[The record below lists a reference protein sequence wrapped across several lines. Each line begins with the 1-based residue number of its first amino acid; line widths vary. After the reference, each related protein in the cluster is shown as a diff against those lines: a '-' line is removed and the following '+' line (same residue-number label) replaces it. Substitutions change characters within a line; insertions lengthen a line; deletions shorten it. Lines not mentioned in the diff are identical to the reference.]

1 MIFKNRI
8 EAGKLLG
15 EKLSA
20 EKFGGRNTVVIG
32 LLRGGIPVAYEIAAI
47 LKSPLDVALVRKI
60 GAPNQEELAIG
71 AVVDGKSPK
80 VYLNE
85 SLISR
90 INIPAGYLERMEQ
103 IKFKEIR
110 EREKIYRRGAEK
122 IDVSGKTAII
132 VDDGIA
138 TGASVMAVI
147 EAVKDEKP
155 AKIIVAV
162 PVIAGDTMRE
172 LKKVVDKV
180 VVLSA
185 PEEFY
190 AVGEFYEDF
199 SQTTDEEVLYL
210 LQKSK
215 NSINFINTN

>member
-20 EKFGGRNTVVIG
+20 EKFGGGNTVIIG

-60 GAPNQEELAIG
+60 GAPNHEELAIG

-90 INIPAGYLERMEQ
+90 INIPEGYLERMEQ
-103 IKFKEIR
+103 IKLKEIR

-122 IDVSGKTAII
+122 IDVRGRTAII
-132 VDDGIA
+132 TDDGIA

-147 EAVKDEKP
+147 EAVRDEKP
-155 AKIIVAV
+155 SKIIVAV
-162 PVIAGDTMRE
+162 PVIAADTMRE

-199 SQTTDEEVLYL
+199 SQTTDEELLYL

-215 NSINFINTN
+215 KIA

>member
-1 MIFKNRI
+1 M
-8 EAGKLLG
+8 
-15 EKLSA
+15 
-20 EKFGGRNTVVIG
+20 VIG

-185 PEEFY
+185 PEKFY

-215 NSINFINTN
+215 K

>member
-1 MIFKNRI
+1 MIFKNRM

-15 EKLSA
+15 KKLAAEKL
-20 EKFGGRNTVVIG
+20 GGGNTVVIG

-90 INIPAGYLERMEQ
+90 INIPQGYLERMEQ
-103 IKFKEIR
+103 IKLKEIR
-110 EREKIYRRGAEK
+110 EREKIYRKGAEK
-122 IDVSGKTAII
+122 IDVTGRTAII

-138 TGASVMAVI
+138 TGASVMVVI

-155 AKIIVAV
+155 AEVIVAV
-162 PVIAGDTMRE
+162 PVIAADTMRE
-172 LKKVVDKV
+172 LRKIVDKV

-199 SQTTDEEVLYL
+199 RQTSDEEVLYL

-215 NSINFINTN
+215 EIA

>member
-15 EKLSA
+15 EKLLS
-20 EKFGGRNTVVIG
+20 EKFGGGNTVVIG

-60 GAPNQEELAIG
+60 GAPNNEELAIG

-90 INIPAGYLERMEQ
+90 IHIPDGYLERMEQ
-103 IKFKEIR
+103 IKLKEIR

-122 IDVSGKTAII
+122 IDVSGRTAII
-132 VDDGIA
+132 TDDGIA

-147 EAVKDEKP
+147 EAVRDEKP
-155 AKIIVAV
+155 SKIIIAV
-162 PVIAGDTMRE
+162 PVIAADTMRE

-190 AVGEFYEDF
+190 AVGEFYENF

-215 NSINFINTN
+215 KTA

>member
-1 MIFKNRI
+1 MIFKNRM

-15 EKLSA
+15 EKLAA
-20 EKFGGRNTVVIG
+20 EKFGGVNTVVIG

-90 INIPAGYLERMEQ
+90 INIPAGYLERMQ
-103 IKFKEIR
+103 HIKLKEIR
-110 EREKIYRRGAEK
+110 EREKIYRNEGEK
-122 IDVSGKTAII
+122 IDVTGRIAII

-138 TGASVMAVI
+138 TGASVMAAI

-155 AKIIVAV
+155 AKIILAV
-162 PVIAGDTMRE
+162 PVIAADTMKE
-172 LKKVVDKV
+172 LKKIVDKV
-180 VVLSA
+180 VTLSA

-215 NSINFINTN
+215 K

>member
-1 MIFKNRI
+1 MIFKNRR

-20 EKFGGRNTVVIG
+20 ERLGGGNTVVIG
-32 LLRGGIPVAYEIAAI
+32 LLRGGIPVAYEIAAA

-71 AVVDGKSPK
+71 AIVDGKSPK

-90 INIPAGYLERMEQ
+90 INMPEGYLEYIEK
-103 IKFKEIR
+103 IKLKEIR
-110 EREKIYRRGAEK
+110 EREKIYRHQGEK
-122 IDVSGKTAII
+122 ISVGGKTAII

-138 TGASVMAVI
+138 TGASARVVI
-147 EAVKDEKP
+147 DAVKEEKP

-162 PVIAGDTMRE
+162 PVIAADTLRE
-172 LKKVVDKV
+172 LKKTVDKV

-199 SQTTDEEVLYL
+199 SQTADGEVIEL
-210 LQKSK
+210 LQKSRK
-215 NSINFINTN
+215 TDL

>member
-1 MIFKNRI
+1 MIFKNRM

-15 EKLSA
+15 KKLAA
-20 EKFGGRNTVVIG
+20 EKFCGGNTVVIG

-85 SLISR
+85 LLISR
-90 INIPAGYLERMEQ
+90 INIPQGYLERMEQ
-103 IKFKEIR
+103 IKLKEIR

-122 IDVSGKTAII
+122 IDVAGKTAII

-138 TGASVMAVI
+138 TGASVMVVI

-162 PVIAGDTMRE
+162 PVIAADTMRE
-172 LKKVVDKV
+172 LRKAVDKV

-215 NSINFINTN
+215 KIA

>member
-1 MIFKNRI
+1 M

-20 EKFGGRNTVVIG
+20 EKFGGGNTVVIG

-60 GAPNQEELAIG
+60 GAPNHEELAIG

-90 INIPAGYLERMEQ
+90 INVPEGYLERMEQ
-103 IKFKEIR
+103 IKLKEIR

-122 IDVSGKTAII
+122 IDVSGRTAII

-147 EAVKDEKP
+147 EAVRDEKP

-162 PVIAGDTMRE
+162 PVIAADTMRE

-185 PEEFY
+185 PEKFY

-199 SQTTDEEVLYL
+199 SQTMDEEVLYL

-215 NSINFINTN
+215 K

>member
-1 MIFKNRI
+1 MIFKNRM

-15 EKLSA
+15 EKLAA
-20 EKFGGRNTVVIG
+20 EKFGGGNTVVIG

-90 INIPAGYLERMEQ
+90 INIPQGYLERMEQ
-103 IKFKEIR
+103 IKLQEIR

-122 IDVSGKTAII
+122 IDVAGKTAII

-138 TGASVMAVI
+138 TGASVMVVI

-155 AKIIVAV
+155 AKVIVAV
-162 PVIAGDTMRE
+162 PVIAADTMRE
-172 LKKVVDKV
+172 LRKAVDKV

-190 AVGEFYEDF
+190 SVGEFYEDF

-215 NSINFINTN
+215 K

>member
-1 MIFKNRI
+1 MIFKNRM

-15 EKLSA
+15 KKLAA
-20 EKFGGRNTVVIG
+20 EKFGGGNTVVIG

-85 SLISR
+85 LLISR
-90 INIPAGYLERMEQ
+90 INIPQGYLERMEQ
-103 IKFKEIR
+103 IKLKEIR

-122 IDVSGKTAII
+122 IDVAGKTAII

-138 TGASVMAVI
+138 TGASVMVVI

-162 PVIAGDTMRE
+162 PVIAADTMRE
-172 LKKVVDKV
+172 LRKAVDKV

-215 NSINFINTN
+215 KIA

>member
-1 MIFKNRI
+1 MIFKNRM

-20 EKFGGRNTVVIG
+20 EKFGGGNTVVIG
-32 LLRGGIPVAYEIAAI
+32 LLRGGIPVAYEIAVI

-85 SLISR
+85 PLISH
-90 INIPAGYLERMEQ
+90 INIPSGYLERMEK
-103 IKFKEIR
+103 IKLKEIR

-138 TGASVMAVI
+138 TGASAMAVI

-162 PVIAGDTMRE
+162 PVIAADTMRE
-172 LKKVVDKV
+172 LRKVVDKV

-185 PEEFY
+185 PEKFY

-215 NSINFINTN
+215 K

>member
-1 MIFKNRI
+1 MIFKNRM

-15 EKLSA
+15 KKLAAEKL
-20 EKFGGRNTVVIG
+20 GGGNTVVKG

-60 GAPNQEELAIG
+60 GAPNHEELAIG

-90 INIPAGYLERMEQ
+90 INIPQGYLERMEQ
-103 IKFKEIR
+103 IKLKEIR
-110 EREKIYRRGAEK
+110 EREKIYRKGAEK
-122 IDVSGKTAII
+122 IDVTGRTTII

-138 TGASVMAVI
+138 TGASVMVVI

-155 AKIIVAV
+155 AEVIVAV
-162 PVIAGDTMRE
+162 PVIAADTMRE
-172 LKKVVDKV
+172 LRKIVDKV

-199 SQTTDEEVLYL
+199 RQTSDEEVLYL

-215 NSINFINTN
+215 EIA

>member
-1 MIFKNRI
+1 MIFKNRM

-15 EKLSA
+15 KKLAA
-20 EKFGGRNTVVIG
+20 EKFGGGNTVVIG

-90 INIPAGYLERMEQ
+90 INIPQGYLERMEQ
-103 IKFKEIR
+103 IKLQEIR

-122 IDVSGKTAII
+122 IDVAGKTAII

-138 TGASVMAVI
+138 TGASVMVVI

-155 AKIIVAV
+155 AKVIVAV
-162 PVIAGDTMRE
+162 PVIAADTMRE
-172 LKKVVDKV
+172 LRKAVDKV

-190 AVGEFYEDF
+190 SVGEFYEDF

-215 NSINFINTN
+215 K

>member
-1 MIFKNRI
+1 M

-20 EKFGGRNTVVIG
+20 EKFDGGNTVVIG
-32 LLRGGIPVAYEIAAI
+32 LLRGGIPVAYEIAVI

-85 SLISR
+85 PLISH
-90 INIPAGYLERMEQ
+90 INIPSGYLERMEK
-103 IKFKEIR
+103 IKLKEIR

-138 TGASVMAVI
+138 TGASAMAVI

-215 NSINFINTN
+215 K

>member
-1 MIFKNRI
+1 M
-8 EAGKLLG
+8 LG

-20 EKFGGRNTVVIG
+20 GGFGGENTVVIG
-32 LLRGGIPVAYEIAAI
+32 LLRGGIPVAYEIAAA

-71 AVVDGKSPK
+71 AIVDGKSPK
-80 VYLNE
+80 IYLNE

-90 INIPAGYLERMEQ
+90 INMPAGYLERIERV
-103 IKFKEIR
+103 KLKEIR
-110 EREKIYRRGAEK
+110 EREKIYRREGEK
-122 IDVSGKTAII
+122 IGAFGKTAII

-138 TGASVMAVI
+138 TGASVMVVI
-147 EAVKDEKP
+147 EAVKEEKP
-155 AKIIVAV
+155 SKIIVAV
-162 PVIAGDTMRE
+162 PVIAADTLKE
-172 LKKVVDKV
+172 LKNTVDKV

-199 SQTTDEEVLYL
+199 SQTTDHEVAEL
-210 LQKSK
+210 LQKSRK
-215 NSINFINTN
+215 ML

>member
-1 MIFKNRI
+1 M

-20 EKFGGRNTVVIG
+20 EKFGGGNTVVIG
-32 LLRGGIPVAYEIAAI
+32 LLRGGIPVAYEIAVI

-85 SLISR
+85 PLISH
-90 INIPAGYLERMEQ
+90 INIPSGYLERMEK
-103 IKFKEIR
+103 IKLKEIR

-138 TGASVMAVI
+138 TGASAMAVI

-162 PVIAGDTMRE
+162 PVIAADTMRE
-172 LKKVVDKV
+172 LRKVVDKV

-185 PEEFY
+185 PEKFY

-215 NSINFINTN
+215 K

>member
-20 EKFGGRNTVVIG
+20 EKFGGGNTVIIG

-80 VYLNE
+80 IYLNE

-103 IKFKEIR
+103 IKLKEIR

-138 TGASVMAVI
+138 TGASAMAVI

-162 PVIAGDTMRE
+162 PVIAADTMRE
-172 LKKVVDKV
+172 LRKVVDKV

-185 PEEFY
+185 PEKFY

-215 NSINFINTN
+215 K

>member
-20 EKFGGRNTVVIG
+20 EKFGGGNTVIIG

-80 VYLNE
+80 IYLNE

-103 IKFKEIR
+103 IKLKEIR

-122 IDVSGKTAII
+122 IDVAGKTAII

-138 TGASVMAVI
+138 TGASVMVVI

-162 PVIAGDTMRE
+162 PVIAADTMRE
-172 LKKVVDKV
+172 LRKAVDKV

-215 NSINFINTN
+215 KIA

>member
-1 MIFKNRI
+1 M

-20 EKFGGRNTVVIG
+20 EKFGGGNTVVIG

-60 GAPNQEELAIG
+60 GAPNHEELAIG

-90 INIPAGYLERMEQ
+90 INVPEGYLERMEQ
-103 IKFKEIR
+103 IKLKEIR
-110 EREKIYRRGAEK
+110 EKEKIYRRGAEK
-122 IDVSGKTAII
+122 IDVSGRTAII

-147 EAVKDEKP
+147 EAVRDEKP

-162 PVIAGDTMRE
+162 PVIAADTMRE

-199 SQTTDEEVLYL
+199 SQTMDEEVLYL

-215 NSINFINTN
+215 K

>member
-1 MIFKNRI
+1 M

-20 EKFGGRNTVVIG
+20 EKFGGGNTAVIG
-32 LLRGGIPVAYEIAAI
+32 LLRGGIPVAYEIAVI

-85 SLISR
+85 PLISH
-90 INIPAGYLERMEQ
+90 INIPSGYLERMEK
-103 IKFKEIR
+103 IKLKEIR

-138 TGASVMAVI
+138 TGASAMAVI

-162 PVIAGDTMRE
+162 PVIAADTMRE
-172 LKKVVDKV
+172 LRKVVDKV

-185 PEEFY
+185 PEKFY

-215 NSINFINTN
+215 K

>member
-20 EKFGGRNTVVIG
+20 EKFGGGNTVIIG

-80 VYLNE
+80 IYLNE

-103 IKFKEIR
+103 IKLKEIR

-162 PVIAGDTMRE
+162 PVIAADTMRE
-172 LKKVVDKV
+172 LRKVVDKV

-185 PEEFY
+185 PEKFY

-215 NSINFINTN
+215 K